1 MRRRTRWLA
10 CVCARVLKRERT
22 AREKGDLIT

>member
-10 CVCARVLKRERT
+10 WARASVLKRACT